1 MIATSEEG
9 SCIVGSPN
17 IDIINGDSRQ
27 LSYQD
32 VECTTWPFQSF
43 DVLIQNFFLN
53 FTWVILA
60 FSRLNNSVIVLPRSH
75 VGFCFIGWGLSILSF
90 AFFNFLASVP
100 C

>member
-43 DVLIQNFFLN
+43 DVLIQNFFSEFHLGY
-53 FTWVILA
+53 L
-60 FSRLNNSVIVLPRSH
+60 
-75 VGFCFIGWGLSILSF
+75 GFQSF
-90 AFFNFLASVP
+90 E
-100 C
+100 